1 MQATAELQ
9 VIPLGN
15 GVSVRKEVM
24 QVMDV
29 LADYPLKMETHA
41 SGTNLEGDMNV
52 LLDAVSKVHETLHEA
67 GSVRL
72 LSYLKLETRTDK
84 LPTLEGKRL

>member
-24 QVMDV
+24 QVIDV
-29 LADYPLKMETHA
+29 LAGYPLKMETHA

-52 LLDAVSKVHETLHEA
+52 LFDAVSKVHETLHEA